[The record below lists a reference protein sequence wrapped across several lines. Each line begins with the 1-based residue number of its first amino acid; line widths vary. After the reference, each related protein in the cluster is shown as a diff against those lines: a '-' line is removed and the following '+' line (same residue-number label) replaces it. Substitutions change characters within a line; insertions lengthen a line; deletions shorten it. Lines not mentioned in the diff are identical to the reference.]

1 MKPFQARED
10 FKKPELQQ
18 ISLADSSYMS
28 VSDRSHNPQENMA
41 QLLSSMEKKHL
52 RLQKQMILVEQENSV
67 YREKQQTLA
76 AEVERLMTL
85 NENLKDK
92 EKYVEEAEK

>member
-1 MKPFQARED
+1 
-10 FKKPELQQ
+10 
-18 ISLADSSYMS
+18 
-28 VSDRSHNPQENMA
+28 MA

-52 RLQKQMILVEQENSV
+52 RLQKQMILVEQENSA

>member
-1 MKPFQARED
+1 
-10 FKKPELQQ
+10 
-18 ISLADSSYMS
+18 
-28 VSDRSHNPQENMA
+28 
-41 QLLSSMEKKHL
+41 
-52 RLQKQMILVEQENSV
+52 
-67 YREKQQTLA
+67 LA